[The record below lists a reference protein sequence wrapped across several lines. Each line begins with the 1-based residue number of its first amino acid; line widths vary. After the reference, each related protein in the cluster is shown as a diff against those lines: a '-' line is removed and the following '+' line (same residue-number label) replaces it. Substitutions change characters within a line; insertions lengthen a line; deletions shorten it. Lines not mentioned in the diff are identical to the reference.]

1 MNIDNQKEYW
11 NEVAEIKT
19 FTHPIDL
26 EIMNTFL
33 NKQSK
38 IIDFGC
44 GYGRI
49 VKQLTEFGFENVSGF
64 DTSKELI
71 ARGIA
76 ENNLSI
82 FHIESPTELKLE
94 DNSIDCI
101 ILFAVLTCIPSNDG
115 QNSLIKLLCSKLKK
129 GGILY
134 ISDYYI
140 QENSV
145 EVERYEY
152 LNGDKNNF
160 GVFKLPEG
168 VLFRHHTKEWI
179 QTLTK
184 NFEILIE
191 NGSELN
197 FEFSKGDYYYPAKFL
212 NFAIIKWNDEINK
225 VKKLTEENNKL
236 EKEN

>member
-11 NEVAEIKT
+11 DEVAEIKT
-19 FTHPIDL
+19 FTHPIDIEL
-26 EIMNTFL
+26 INTFL
-33 NKQSK
+33 NKQS
-38 IIDFGC
+38 IIVDFGC

-49 VKQLTEFGFENVSGF
+49 VKQLTDFGFENVCGF

-71 ARGIA
+71 ARGIS
-76 ENNLSI
+76 ENNLVLY
-82 FHIESPTELKLE
+82 HIDNPTELKIE

-101 ILFAVLTCIPSNDG
+101 ILFAVLTCIPSNKG
-115 QNSLIKLLCSKLKK
+115 QNSLISLLLSKLKK

-134 ISDYYI
+134 ISDYYL

-168 VLFRHHTKEWI
+168 AIFRHHTKEWI
-179 QTLTK
+179 KTLTK
-184 NFEILIE
+184 DFEIISETPIIVETMNGNIANGFQLI
-191 NGSELN
+191 
-197 FEFSKGDYYYPAKFL
+197 AK
-212 NFAIIKWNDEINK
+212 K
-225 VKKLTEENNKL
+225 
-236 EKEN
+236 

>member
-11 NEVAEIKT
+11 DKVAEIKT

-26 EIMNTFL
+26 ELINNFL
-33 NKQSK
+33 NNQSR
-38 IIDFGC
+38 IVDFGC

-49 VKQLTEFGFENVSGF
+49 VKQLTDLGFENVCGF

-71 ARGIA
+71 ARGIS
-76 ENNLSI
+76 ENNLSLY
-82 FHIESPTELKLE
+82 HIDDPTELKLE
-94 DNSIDCI
+94 DNSIDLI
-101 ILFAVLTCIPSNDG
+101 ILFAVLTCIPSNEG
-115 QNSLIKLLCSKLKK
+115 QNSLISLLLSKLKK

-134 ISDYYI
+134 ISDYYL

-168 VLFRHHTKEWI
+168 AIFRHHTKEWI
-179 QTLTK
+179 KTLTK
-184 NFEILIE
+184 DFEIISETPIIVETMNGNIANGFQLI
-191 NGSELN
+191 
-197 FEFSKGDYYYPAKFL
+197 AK
-212 NFAIIKWNDEINK
+212 K
-225 VKKLTEENNKL
+225 
-236 EKEN
+236 

>member
-11 NEVAEIKT
+11 DKVAEIKT

-26 EIMNTFL
+26 ELINNFFD
-33 NKQSK
+33 NQSR
-38 IIDFGC
+38 IVDFGC

-49 VKQLTEFGFENVSGF
+49 VKQLTDLGFENVYGF

-71 ARGIA
+71 ARGIS
-76 ENNLSI
+76 ENNLSLY
-82 FHIESPTELKLE
+82 HIDNPTDIKLE
-94 DNSIDCI
+94 DNSIDLI
-101 ILFAVLTCIPSNDG
+101 ILFAVLTCIPSNKG
-115 QNSLIKLLCSKLKK
+115 QNSLISLLLSKLKK

-134 ISDYYI
+134 ISDYYL

-168 VLFRHHTKEWI
+168 AIFRHHTKEWI
-179 QTLTK
+179 KTLTK
-184 NFEILIE
+184 DFEIISETPIILETMNGNIANGFQLI
-191 NGSELN
+191 
-197 FEFSKGDYYYPAKFL
+197 AK
-212 NFAIIKWNDEINK
+212 K
-225 VKKLTEENNKL
+225 
-236 EKEN
+236 

>member
-11 NEVAEIKT
+11 DKVAEIKT

-26 EIMNTFL
+26 ELINNFL
-33 NKQSK
+33 NNQSR
-38 IIDFGC
+38 IVDFGC

-49 VKQLTEFGFENVSGF
+49 VKQLTDLGFENVYGF

-71 ARGIA
+71 ARGIS
-76 ENNLSI
+76 ENNLSLY
-82 FHIESPTELKLE
+82 HIDNPTDIKLE
-94 DNSIDCI
+94 DNSIDLI
-101 ILFAVLTCIPSNDG
+101 ILFAVLTCIPSNKG
-115 QNSLIKLLCSKLKK
+115 QNSLISLLLSKLKK

-134 ISDYYI
+134 ISDYYL

-168 VLFRHHTKEWI
+168 AIFRHHTKEWI
-179 QTLTK
+179 KTLTK
-184 NFEILIE
+184 DFEIISETPIIVETMNGNIANGFQLI
-191 NGSELN
+191 
-197 FEFSKGDYYYPAKFL
+197 AK
-212 NFAIIKWNDEINK
+212 K
-225 VKKLTEENNKL
+225 
-236 EKEN
+236 

>member
-11 NEVAEIKT
+11 DKVAEIKT

-26 EIMNTFL
+26 ELINNFL
-33 NKQSK
+33 NNQSR
-38 IIDFGC
+38 IVDFGC

-49 VKQLTEFGFENVSGF
+49 VKQLTDLGFENVNGF

-71 ARGIA
+71 ARGIS
-76 ENNLSI
+76 ENNLSLY
-82 FHIESPTELKLE
+82 HIDNPTELKLE
-94 DNSIDCI
+94 DNSIDLI
-101 ILFAVLTCIPSNDG
+101 ILFAVLTCIPSNEG
-115 QNSLIKLLCSKLKK
+115 QNSLISLLLSKLKK

-134 ISDYYI
+134 ISDYYL

-168 VLFRHHTKEWI
+168 AIFRHHTKEWI
-179 QTLTK
+179 KTLTK
-184 NFEILIE
+184 DFEIISETPIIVETMNGNIANGFQLI
-191 NGSELN
+191 
-197 FEFSKGDYYYPAKFL
+197 AK
-212 NFAIIKWNDEINK
+212 K
-225 VKKLTEENNKL
+225 
-236 EKEN
+236 